1 MDSTYVTQ
9 YKGGYC
15 KIGKVVLVNMQI
27 LLKSYSK
34 DICRIG
40 GGLPSAPFQIPVVTN
55 YGGTYL
61 CNINSNGD
69 IYVYHCPGNLW
80 LTIQGMYFSA

>member
-1 MDSTYVTQ
+1 MLQSFSRNSNLAPTSLITKGISMDSTYVTQ

-34 DICRIG
+34 DKS
-40 GGLPSAPFQIPVVTN
+40 SARLLKDN
-55 YGGTYL
+55 EKTY
-61 CNINSNGD
+61 
-69 IYVYHCPGNLW
+69 
-80 LTIQGMYFSA
+80 